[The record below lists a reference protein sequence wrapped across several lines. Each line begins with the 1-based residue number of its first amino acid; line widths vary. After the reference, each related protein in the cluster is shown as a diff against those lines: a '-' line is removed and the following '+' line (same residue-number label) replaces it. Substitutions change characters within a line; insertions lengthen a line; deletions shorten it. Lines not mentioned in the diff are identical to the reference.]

1 MFDRSA
7 KLAAVGHG
15 LVHGFTDREGGAS
28 RGPYGTLNLGAK
40 WGDEPD
46 AVQEN
51 VRRVAEAAGFDPKH
65 LRLVRQVHGCDVLP
79 ASELRDDSTADA
91 IVCTRDEG
99 LVVGVLTADC
109 VPVLICDRA
118 GTIAAAVHSGWRG
131 TVAGIVPAAIEAIRG
146 RAAPEDLV
154 AAIGPCIELP
164 AFEVGPEVAAQF
176 DDDLVDRSYPKPHV
190 DLVAAVRRQ
199 LLAAGVLPQNVE
211 RVGGCTHANA
221 DRWYSYRRDIRG
233 PSAPG
238 GRLGTGQMLAFIGW
252 AR

>member
-1 MFDRSA
+1 MLDRSE

-28 RGPYGTLNLGAK
+28 RGRYGTLNMGSK
-40 WGDEPD
+40 WGDEPG
-46 AVQEN
+46 AVLEN
-51 VRRVAEAAGFDPKH
+51 LRRVGEAAGFDPSR
-65 LRLVRQVHGCDVLP
+65 LRLVKQVHGREVVH
-79 ASELRDDSTADA
+79 ASALRDDSTADA

-131 TVAGIVPAAIEAIRG
+131 TVAGIVPAAIEALRG
-146 RAAPEDLV
+146 HAAPEDLV

-176 DDDLVDRSYPKPHV
+176 DDDLVDRSHAKPHI

-199 LLAAGVLPQNVE
+199 LVGAGVLPENVD

-221 DRWYSYRRDIRG
+221 DRWYSYRRDGSGI
-233 PSAPG
+233 
-238 GRLGTGQMLAFIGW
+238 GQMLAFIGW
-252 AR
+252 TR